1 MDWLASPPFY
11 KLCNNVI
18 ILTIQLR
25 HWEYLCMV
33 MRFVFLI
40 LLLCGIIGQATI
52 RTAWTIQYQMNRAEY
67 LAKCVNKDKP
77 KLHCNGQCAFMKEIA
92 AREKSQEPLLPESF
106 QLVKDL
112 QLFFEPVGLPYLTLE
127 ITGRKNIP
135 LSASWALLESPLH
148 GIIKPPAWS
157 ESPVHSSRFL
167 TTEST

>member
-1 MDWLASPPFY
+1 
-11 KLCNNVI
+11 
-18 ILTIQLR
+18 
-25 HWEYLCMV
+25 MV

-77 KLHCNGQCAFMKEIA
+77 KLHCNGQCAFI
-92 AREKSQEPLLPESF
+92 PESF

-148 GIIKPPAWS
+148 GIIKPPA
-157 ESPVHSSRFL
+157 
-167 TTEST
+167 